1 MDSFIVS
8 GDVEDGEVD
17 DSDQEAG
24 HEDDDAEPR
33 GRDDR
38 PRSRKVR
45 PVLYLIEQCCSF
57 PMWDSWNLRRRIGQ
71 AILERIIHDTPS
83 QPTVKSRRYVAL
95 ARSSHGVLGVKAVLC
110 CGLYVQRC
118 ADAHPVAP
126 NASDEGWRD
135 RRRLAELL

>member
-1 MDSFIVS
+1 MRLLAVVLWTGRFGLFVATWRQISSDEADDSGAEDSMDSFIVS

-45 PVLYLIEQCCSF
+45 P
-57 PMWDSWNLRRRIGQ
+57 
-71 AILERIIHDTPS
+71 
-83 QPTVKSRRYVAL
+83 AL
-95 ARSSHGVLGVKAVLC
+95 
-110 CGLYVQRC
+110 
-118 ADAHPVAP
+118 
-126 NASDEGWRD
+126 
-135 RRRLAELL
+135 